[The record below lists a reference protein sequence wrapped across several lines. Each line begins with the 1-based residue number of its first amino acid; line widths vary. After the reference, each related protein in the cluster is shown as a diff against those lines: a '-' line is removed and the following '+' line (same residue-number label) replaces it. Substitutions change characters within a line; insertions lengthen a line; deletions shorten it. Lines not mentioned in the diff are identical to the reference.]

1 MITNNKR
8 RRFFFILA
16 TSLISILFLC
26 YPLGSAWG
34 PMKVNTVNLEC
45 LDCSPHFSKLS
56 CLDANQVN
64 YFSVIIT
71 AGNENT
77 DKRDVNSLVTTLVSH
92 GWKESNIRVFSEEKA
107 TKKAIMTM
115 PFEWLDSLD
124 YQETDVLLLYFSMH
138 GGQTQDTYP
147 FDEPDTKDEY
157 LVPYDGDPDNES
169 SILLDDELGIKI
181 KTLKSN
187 NIVIIFEACH
197 SGGMIDGS
205 SDLCEP
211 GRVILTSCKADE
223 YSWGLSI
230 QKQWIFPYYL
240 IRGLDGNADID
251 GDDWVSAEEA
261 FNFAELPTILHS
273 TFKSFLY
280 LLHPFARLGP
290 QHPQLYDAWPNTGN
304 NHDDLK
310 IIPL

>member
-8 RRFFFILA
+8 RRFFLILA
-16 TSLISILFLC
+16 IFLTSLLSLC
-26 YPLGSAWG
+26 HPLGSALI
-34 PMKVNTVNLEC
+34 PIQVNTVDLGC
-45 LDCSPHFSKLS
+45 LDHSLHLTTLS
-56 CLDANQVN
+56 CLDENQVN

-115 PFEWLDSLD
+115 PFEWLDSLG

-138 GGQTQDTYP
+138 GGQTQDYYP

-181 KTLKSN
+181 NTLRFN
-187 NIVIIFEACH
+187 NIIIIFEACH

-205 SDLCEP
+205 RDLCES

-230 QKQWIFPYYL
+230 QKHWMFPYYL
-240 IRGLDGNADID
+240 LRGLSGNADMD

-261 FNFAELPTILHS
+261 FNYAEKPTIVHS
-273 TFKSFLY
+273 ALKSVLY

-290 QHPQLYDAWPNTGN
+290 QHPQLYDAWPNADN
-304 NHDDLK
+304 NQDDLK
-310 IIPL
+310 IITL